1 MNVITFNRAYC
12 LYPLATLEQGIS
24 LACTRRRSDLESVFN
39 KYHERGWETIRKTKV
54 VQELGLDQSFIMNIP
69 RWLDDEDSWSIPL
82 EYNFPQP
89 ISPVNPHSAALT
101 RDPISATSW
110 VLTRSR
116 KRDVGHMRFDHVN
129 SSQLFYDYIIECSEV
144 INTPSMS
151 ALLRTA
157 SLSNTLPSGRV
168 PPDDR
173 R

>member
-1 MNVITFNRAYC
+1 MC
-12 LYPLATLEQGIS
+12 S
-24 LACTRRRSDLESVFN
+24 SD
-39 KYHERGWETIRKTKV
+39 
-54 VQELGLDQSFIMNIP
+54 
-69 RWLDDEDSWSIPL
+69 
-82 EYNFPQP
+82 
-89 ISPVNPHSAALT
+89 LT

-116 KRDVGHMRFDHVN
+116 KRDVGHMRFDRVN
-129 SSQLFYDYIIECSEV
+129 SSQLFYDYIIECVEV

-157 SLSNTLPSGRV
+157 ALANTGPSGRV